1 MISVITVPILVA
13 KKIIITIMTVPILV
27 AEKDDQKLKI

>member
-13 KKIIITIMTVPILV
+13 KKIIISIMTVPTLV
-27 AEKDDQKLKI
+27 AKKDYQKLTI